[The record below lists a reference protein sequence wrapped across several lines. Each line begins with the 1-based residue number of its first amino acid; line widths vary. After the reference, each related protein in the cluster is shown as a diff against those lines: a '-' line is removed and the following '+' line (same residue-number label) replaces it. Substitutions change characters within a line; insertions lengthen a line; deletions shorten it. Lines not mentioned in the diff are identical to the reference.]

1 MDENEYKAQRGHMNN
16 TKPTNKN
23 ELILFRLDAID
34 KKLVDLQVLM
44 TQTALQEQ
52 KIAELESAINK
63 QNDKIEDYA
72 LLKEKVKE
80 LSDAKKS
87 ANAKWWQVCLMVL
100 SPIVTAIVVFALAG
114 GFNAK

>member
-1 MDENEYKAQRGHMNN
+1 MNENEYNAQRGHMNT
-16 TKPTNKN
+16 TKPANKN

-52 KIAELESAINK
+52 KISELESAISK

-80 LSDAKKS
+80 LSEAKKS

>member
-1 MDENEYKAQRGHMNN
+1 MDEREVLQHRGTMSS

-52 KIAELESAINK
+52 KIAELEKSLK
-63 QNDKIEDYA
+63 DMSDYS
-72 LLKEKVKE
+72 LLREKVKDLTE
-80 LSDAKKS
+80 AKKS
-87 ANAKWWQVCLMVL
+87 ANAKWWQISLVAL
-100 SPIVTAIVVFALAG
+100 SPIISAIVVFALAG

>member
-1 MDENEYKAQRGHMNN
+1 MSENEYNTQRGHMNN
-16 TKPTNKN
+16 TKSTNKN

-52 KIAELESAINK
+52 KIADLEKSVK
-63 QNDKIEDYA
+63 DLSDYP
-72 LLKEKVKE
+72 LLKEKVRE
-80 LSDAKKS
+80 LTEAKKT
-87 ANAKWWQVCLMVL
+87 ANAKWWQIGIVAL
-100 SPIVTAIVVFALAG
+100 SPIISAVVAFALAG

>member
-1 MDENEYKAQRGHMNN
+1 MDENEYKEQRGHMNN
-16 TKPTNKN
+16 ARPTNKN

-44 TQTALQEQ
+44 TQTAVQEQ

-72 LLKEKVKE
+72 LFKEKVRE
-80 LSDAKKS
+80 LTDAKKS
-87 ANAKWWQVCLMVL
+87 ANAKWWQIGLLAL
-100 SPIVTAIVVFALAG
+100 SPIISAIVVFALAG